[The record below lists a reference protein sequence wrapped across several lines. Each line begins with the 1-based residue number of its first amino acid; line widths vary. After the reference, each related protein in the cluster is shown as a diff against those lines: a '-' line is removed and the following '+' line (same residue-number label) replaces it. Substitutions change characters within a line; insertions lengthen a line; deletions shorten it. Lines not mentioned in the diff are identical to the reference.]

1 MTACDT
7 KPFVKDSEASPSALR
22 RKIFLVEDHP
32 VFRQG
37 LAQILN
43 AQSDLTVCGEAATA
57 EEALPAVLRLQP
69 DLVVVDITL
78 PGKSG
83 LELIKEVRAK
93 NTKVKLLVLSMHDEA
108 VYANRVLR
116 AGADG
121 YIMKQ
126 EDSEE
131 IVHAIRD
138 VLGGHIYLSEEVLGN
153 TAKASADTKPE
164 AKGGAIER
172 LSDVELEILEAA
184 GRGKDNLEIA
194 QELHLT
200 PRAVSAHLTEIRKK
214 LKLKS
219 ADALLRYAV
228 RWVETGAL

>member
-7 KPFVKDSEASPSALR
+7 KPRVKDSEESGRALR
-22 RKIFLVEDHP
+22 RKIYLVEDHP

-43 AQSDLTVCGEAATA
+43 AQKDLTVCGEAATA

-93 NTKVKLLVLSMHDEA
+93 DTKVKLLVLSMHDEA

-138 VLGGHIYLSEEVLGN
+138 VLGGHMYLSEEVLGG
-153 TAKASADTKPE
+153 THKAAAHARPE

-172 LSDVELEILEAA
+172 LSDVELEVLEAV
-184 GRGKDNLEIA
+184 GRGKGNREIA

-200 PRAVSAHLTEIRKK
+200 PRAVSTHLTEIRKK
-214 LKLKS
+214 LRLKS
-219 ADALLRYAV
+219 ADALVRYAV
-228 RWVETGAL
+228 RWVETGVL